1 MHDTVI
7 SGPDSWGGQGTG
19 AGEVT
24 GPGPGAALLPWGG
37 ERAPHVL
44 PFHSALPG
52 VGLLG
57 SRKDRHQL
65 SEGFFKLHGRA
76 ALAEFAR
83 CTRPRVWAH
92 EACPCHAQTLMTLP
106 PPHFETQLHTGLNPL
121 EALRQPG
128 IFLRSL
134 RKYQER
140 TQGDYISF
148 SLAPCLHFILF
159 CF

>member
-7 SGPDSWGGQGTG
+7 SGPDSWRGQGTG

-24 GPGPGAALLPWGG
+24 GPGPGAALLPWGVK
-37 ERAPHVL
+37 EHHMSC
-44 PFHSALPG
+44 PFI
-52 VGLLG
+52 
-57 SRKDRHQL
+57 QL
-65 SEGFFKLHGRA
+65 SLVWACWALGRTGTSFRRGS
-76 ALAEFAR
+76 LSCTGGLPWLSAR

-121 EALRQPG
+121 EARRQPG